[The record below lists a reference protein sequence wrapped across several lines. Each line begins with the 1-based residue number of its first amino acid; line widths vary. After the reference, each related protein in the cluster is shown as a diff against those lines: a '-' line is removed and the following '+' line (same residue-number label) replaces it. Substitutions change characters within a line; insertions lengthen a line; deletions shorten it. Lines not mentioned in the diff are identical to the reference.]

1 MTDCHPDIHILVDN
15 LFFALIYFIKLVGG
29 IEVRLRPH
37 HYLCIQFF
45 TGHGYDE
52 RFTAHM
58 EAVISELK
66 DDSVIIVTKGCDEIC
81 SQCPHRTGGRCD
93 DYNRVLYLDTQVM
106 DQTGMDY
113 GRELRW
119 KDVVSVVHDRI
130 LETDMFGTICSGC
143 QWFELCREVREK
155 R

>member
-1 MTDCHPDIHILVDN
+1 
-15 LFFALIYFIKLVGG
+15 
-29 IEVRLRPH
+29 
-37 HYLCIQFF
+37 
-45 TGHGYDE
+45 
-52 RFTAHM
+52 
-58 EAVISELK
+58 
-66 DDSVIIVTKGCDEIC
+66 
-81 SQCPHRTGGRCD
+81 
-93 DYNRVLYLDTQVM
+93 M

-130 LETDMFGTICSGC
+130 LETDMFETICSGC